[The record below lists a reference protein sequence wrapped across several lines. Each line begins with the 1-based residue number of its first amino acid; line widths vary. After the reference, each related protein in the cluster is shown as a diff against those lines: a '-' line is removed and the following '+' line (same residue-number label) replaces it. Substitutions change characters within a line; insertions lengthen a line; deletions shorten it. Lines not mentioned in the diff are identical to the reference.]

1 MLGLALLLLACGGSD
16 DKASPSAPTT
26 DSLTTSDTDTDT
38 DTVSDTGTTSPT
50 PPLGIP
56 YEPGVTYAGAAVI
69 DMTPIITDLWTDEE
83 GDGSYLP
90 GDAYVDEDG
99 DGEFDAVWIG
109 GFGPLRPATGVH
121 DPVYA
126 RAVVIARDGEYIAW
140 VALDFVGLGHPRIW
154 RARDRLVAQGFDA
167 ERLLVSSSH
176 NHQGPDTMGLW
187 GNPIFGITGVDW
199 AYQDQIT
206 DAIEQSVLDAIDVM
220 EPVDL
225 TIGRVHM
232 RDRSPWLS
240 GADFGGKNPVDKVH
254 GMIFD
259 GRDPVLVSDQLLVVQ
274 GNGDD
279 GTVFTLTNWSGHPEV
294 RDSDN
299 HLISSDWVGVTRE
312 VLEAEY
318 GGIALHV
325 PESLGGMQSALH
337 ADLPLILEDGTHVYQ
352 TCTAESVKDPS
363 DSECFGLSVGDDR
376 IDADGD
382 PVPEWAIRDSWEFV
396 TSHGWL
402 IGEAA
407 IDALAAGEPLD
418 ASVMKVEREPFVMAI
433 ENVAYNT
440 FGPMGI
446 FDMDIDEVITDLDRC
461 PEAGDDGI
469 IGCFEAHTFRVRIGE
484 LGLVTVPGELLPEL
498 AWGFPT
504 DDPRWL
510 DEVDDPS
517 ARGDGAVY
525 FPQHPAAC
533 TTTLASYDE
542 CVDELEVG
550 DCDCRY
556 VHAWPYTISHDPD
569 VMPLL
574 DGLDTEYR
582 AIVGMTDSYYSYIV
596 PEPDFNTA
604 VSLFAEDGDHYEDTV
619 SAAHHF
625 GTLIQ
630 DAQLRIAERW

>member
-1 MLGLALLLLACGGSD
+1 MFHIVLSLLACGGGGD
-16 DKASPSAPTT
+16 ATGSAPPT
-26 DSLTTSDTDTDT
+26 DSVPP
-38 DTVSDTGTTSPT
+38 VST

-56 YEPGVTYAGAAVI
+56 YDPGVTYAGAASI

-83 GDGSYLP
+83 GDGNYSP
-90 GDAYVDEDG
+90 GDAYDDEDG

-126 RAVVIARDGEYIAW
+126 RAAVIAHDGEYLAI

-154 RARDRLVAQGFDA
+154 RARDRLAADGFA
-167 ERLLVSSSH
+167 PERLLVSSSH

-187 GNPIFGITGVDW
+187 GNPLFGITGVDW
-199 AYQDQIT
+199 AYQDQLT
-206 DAIEQSVLDAIDVM
+206 DAIDQAVRDPIAAM

-225 TIGRVHM
+225 TIGRVAM

-240 GADFGGKNPVDKVH
+240 GADFGGKNPVDKQH
-254 GMIFD
+254 GMIYD

-274 GNGDD
+274 ANGSD

-312 VLEAEY
+312 VLEAEF
-318 GGIALHV
+318 GGLALHV

-337 ADLPLILEDGTHVYQ
+337 GDLPLILEDGTHVYQ
-352 TCTAESVKDPS
+352 TCSADAVADP
-363 DSECFGLSVGDDR
+363 DDTECFGLSAGAER

-382 PVPEWAIRDSWEFV
+382 AVPEWSVPDSWEFV

-402 IGEAA
+402 IAEAA
-407 IDALAAGEPLD
+407 IDALADGEPL
-418 ASVMKVEREPFVMAI
+418 VPEPLRVEREPFVMAI

-446 FDMDIDEVITDLDRC
+446 FDMDIDQVITDLERC
-461 PEAGDDGI
+461 PEAGDDDV
-469 IGCFEAHTFRVRIGE
+469 IGCFEAHTFRVQVGE

-510 DEVDDPS
+510 AEAADPS
-517 ARGDGAVY
+517 ARGEGAVY
-525 FPQHPAAC
+525 FPQHPAEC
-533 TTTLASYDE
+533 TTTLASYDD
-542 CVDELEVG
+542 CVEELEVG

-569 VMPLL
+569 TEPLL
-574 DGLDTEYR
+574 DGLGTEYT
-582 AIVGMTDSYYSYIV
+582 AIMGMTDSYYSYII
-596 PEPDFNTA
+596 PEPDFNRE
-604 VSLFAEDGDHYEDTV
+604 VSLFTEAGDHYEDTV

-625 GTLIQ
+625 ATLIQ
-630 DAQLRIAERW
+630 DAQARIADRW